1 MALVSP
7 YNPQMAQIHT
17 DKTPLNQ
24 VVASQS
30 HITFRVSQ
38 AIKPTY

>member
-1 MALVSP
+1 MELS

-24 VVASQS
+24 VVVSQS
-30 HITFRVSQ
+30 HITVRVS
-38 AIKPTY
+38 